1 MPPSLLFSVRALV
14 VSFLCTTVFSWP
26 NQPRVEGRDLVQR
39 EDGIK
44 KRRLCFDDDTLL
56 SFKYWI
62 LDSEPYCS
70 SLLGIEDVTATVPQI
85 SRTTTTVVSTRVTGT
100 VTTTSTEASVT
111 VLSTTYVPSLLPR
124 DGPDPTPTPFYQD
137 NPYAYSVLAD
147 DVNAA
152 IASSYFSAC
161 SCLYLTPSTIDSISV
176 TRTTRTITGSD
187 LQEATDIVIVTTG
200 TSTLTLTRAGNPPAT
215 VTVSST
221 VPVLPTPLP
230 NTDTSVTVPLITASI
245 SVGTEITSGLP
256 SAPGFNSSLTLSNT
270 LPSSLTSPT
279 IAPSLNSTSFS
290 VPSLTPTIAP
300 TLNSTSFSVPSLTP
314 IAPPTLN
321 STTFSVPSLTPI
333 IPSTLNSTSF
343 SVPSLTPIVPPTLNS
358 TTFSVPSL
366 TPTVS
371 ANITSLAPFPTGNQ
385 SSINLP
391 TSGSPPFP
399 TGNQSSSYLPS
410 SGLPVSGVLPTLSLS
425 STISSRPISGVPL
438 PSINGTS
445 LPLPTSGS
453 PIPSSNATSIQSAS
467 AGLPTAPANLST
479 IITPTLPQPS
489 IVTVTSL
496 VSTGFSQYPVNASV
510 FTLPPALSVTS
521 ISVPANATIPST
533 ISTTGA
539 SATGAEASALPTL
552 DPANCP
558 GLNGTLVTL
567 SDGQQFAVV
576 CETSFGGPVDIGLVA
591 STFQG
596 CVENCGNANNGFS
609 AVRCRG
615 VTYDPDIQGSQNC
628 FYKNAAALLESTH
641 TRQAVSAILINYK

>member
-1 MPPSLLFSVRALV
+1 MPRALV
-14 VSFLCTTVFSWP
+14 AL
-26 NQPRVEGRDLVQR
+26 G
-39 EDGIK
+39 
-44 KRRLCFDDDTLL
+44 
-56 SFKYWI
+56 
-62 LDSEPYCS
+62 
-70 SLLGIEDVTATVPQI
+70 SLG
-85 SRTTTTVVSTRVTGT
+85 VTGT

-152 IASSYFSAC
+152 IAASYFSAC
-161 SCLYLTPSTIDSISV
+161 SCLYLTPSTVDSISV
-176 TRTTRTITGSD
+176 TRKTRTITGSD
-187 LQEATDIVIVTTG
+187 LQEATDTVIVTTG
-200 TSTLTLTRAGNPPAT
+200 TSTLTLTRAGNPPTT

-230 NTDTSVTVPLITASI
+230 STDTAVTIPLITTSI
-245 SVGTEITSGLP
+245 TVATGITSGLP

-270 LPSSLTSPT
+270 LPSSLTAPT
-279 IAPSLNSTSFS
+279 IEPS
-290 VPSLTPTIAP
+290 
-300 TLNSTSFSVPSLTP
+300 
-314 IAPPTLN
+314 
-321 STTFSVPSLTPI
+321 
-333 IPSTLNSTSF
+333 LNSTSF

-358 TTFSVPSL
+358 TTFTVPSLTPIVPSTLNSTTFSVPSLTPTVPSTLNSTTFSVPSL

-371 ANITSLAPFPTGNQ
+371 ANFTSLAPFPTGNQ

-399 TGNQSSSYLPS
+399 VGNQSSSYLPS

-425 STISSRPISGVPL
+425 STTSSGPVSGIPV

-453 PIPSSNATSIQSAS
+453 PIPSSNATIIPSAS
-467 AGLPTAPANLST
+467 AGLLTAPANLST
-479 IITPTLPQPS
+479 IVTPTLPQPS
-489 IVTVTSL
+489 IITVTSI

-510 FTLPPALSVTS
+510 FTPPPALSVTS
-521 ISVPANATIPST
+521 ISVPANVTIPST
-533 ISTTGA
+533 TSTTGA

-567 SDGQQFAVV
+567 SDGQQYAVV
-576 CETSFGGPVDIGLVA
+576 CETSFSGPVDIGLVE
-591 STFQG
+591 SGFQK
-596 CVENCGNANNGFS
+596 CVEDCGNANNGFS

-615 VTYDPDIQGSQNC
+615 VTYFPNIQGSQNC
-628 FYKNAAALLESTH
+628 FYKNAASLLESTH
-641 TRQAVSAILINYK
+641 TEEAVSAILINYD